1 MPDIDYD
8 APAGLFRSPRAVVGN
23 WRRCQG
29 LTFSRFSSL
38 AAAIKNAVE
47 GKPGSM
53 GFVSIEMDD
62 RDLDAAEIRRLYE
75 SADFPLMR
83 DRRNG
88 GPRGS
93 RRARPGPGPARRESA
108 PSDRSGV
115 SPGKP

>member
-8 APAGLFRSPRAVVGN
+8 APAGLFRSPRAAVGN

-93 RRARPGPGPARRESA
+93 RRGKPGSGPARHKDVL
-108 PSDRSGV
+108 PDRSDV
-115 SPGKP
+115 LPGKP